1 LDSINGKPKKAV
13 DHLVSMIRPAT
24 LKDLIESKV
33 EMDMS
38 ELKKDFL
45 ELVG

>member
-1 LDSINGKPKKAV
+1 
-13 DHLVSMIRPAT
+13 MIRPAT
-24 LKDLIESKV
+24 LEDLIESKV